1 LHKLEKAFTAKLSAD
16 GRIKNIYAMLVGDI
30 LIIANN
36 YASRKEPT
44 KVICLDGLNMTET
57 RD

>member
-1 LHKLEKAFTAKLSAD
+1 LEKAFTAKLSAD